1 MRKLKMRNRKNKIN
15 LLFACFVF
23 SFFLLLTSCGKT
35 QIPRPYGYF
44 RVDLPSH
51 TYSKF
56 DSTSLPYSFDK
67 STLANV
73 KFRNEKGESYWIDIV
88 YPTLNASIYCSYKP
102 IQGDLY
108 NLLEDTRKIVYK
120 HTVRADAI
128 DDNTFVNRNKK
139 VYGIF
144 YDLEGNT
151 ASQAQFIL
159 TDSVKHF
166 FRAAL
171 YFENVPNK
179 DSIAPIA
186 EYVKKDMIRVME
198 SFEWKK

>member
-1 MRKLKMRNRKNKIN
+1 MKMQKNNKN
-15 LLFACFVF
+15 LLLAGFVF
-23 SFFLLLTSCGKT
+23 SLMFILMSCGKT
-35 QIPRPYGYF
+35 PIPRPYGYF
-44 RVDLPSH
+44 RIDLPSH
-51 TYSKF
+51 TYTKF
-56 DSTSLPYSFDK
+56 DSISLPYAFDK
-67 STLANV
+67 STYAKV
-73 KFRNEKGESYWIDIV
+73 VSRNENGENYWIDIV

-120 HTVRADAI
+120 HTIRADAI
-128 DDNTFVNRNKK
+128 EDNTYINRDKK

-186 EYVKKDMIRVME
+186 DYVKKDMIRLME

>member
-1 MRKLKMRNRKNKIN
+1 MKIRENKKN
-15 LLFACFVF
+15 LFFVCFVF
-23 SFFLLLTSCGKT
+23 SFFLLLISCGKT
-35 QIPRPYGYF
+35 PIPRPYGYF
-44 RVDLPSH
+44 RVDLPTH
-51 TYSKF
+51 HYEKF
-56 DSTSLPYSFDK
+56 DSVSLPYSFDK
-67 STLANV
+67 PAMAYVRARSQ
-73 KFRNEKGESYWIDIV
+73 EGENFWIDVI

-102 IQGDLY
+102 VKGNLY
-108 NLLEDTRKIVYK
+108 DLLEDTRKIAYK
-120 HTVRADAI
+120 HTVRADNI
-128 DDNTFVNRNKK
+128 NDQIFVNRPKK

-179 DSIAPIA
+179 DSIAPMA
-186 EYVKKDMIRVME
+186 EYVKLDMKRMME

>member
-1 MRKLKMRNRKNKIN
+1 MPK
-15 LLFACFVF
+15 
-23 SFFLLLTSCGKT
+23 
-35 QIPRPYGYF
+35 PYGYF
-44 RVDLPSH
+44 RVDLPAH
-51 TYSKF
+51 TYEKF
-56 DSTSLPYSFDK
+56 DSSSLPYTFDK
-67 STLANV
+67 PVIAKVRT
-73 KFRNEKGESYWIDIV
+73 RNEKGEIYWIDII

-102 IQGDLY
+102 VKGNLY

-120 HTVRADAI
+120 HTIRADNI
-128 DDNTFVNRNKK
+128 NDQIFVNRTKK

-186 EYVKKDMIRVME
+186 DYVKHDLKRMME
-198 SFEWKK
+198 SFEWK